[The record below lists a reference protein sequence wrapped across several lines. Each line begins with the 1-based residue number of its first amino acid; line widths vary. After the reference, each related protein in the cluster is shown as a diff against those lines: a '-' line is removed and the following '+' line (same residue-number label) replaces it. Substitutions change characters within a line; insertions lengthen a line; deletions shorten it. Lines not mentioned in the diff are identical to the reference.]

1 MHPAKSWLLEQ
12 LGKKAAEALR
22 ANGFDAVYV
31 PNAEAAR
38 AAVLERMPRG
48 ASVGFGS
55 SMTLQEIGLIPALEA
70 GGFDLINPPN
80 KKLPDDKTER
90 DVIRRRAVQADVCLA
105 GANAITLDGEIASTD
120 GTGNRLVTYLFG
132 PRATILVAGV
142 NKVVPDIYEAQQ
154 RIRQVAAP
162 ANARRIQGT
171 GAPCTVTGICDDAA
185 CSGASRICNAT
196 VILHKRPNGV
206 EHFSVIIVGED
217 LGF

>member
-1 MHPAKSWLLEQ
+1 MHAAKSWLLEQ

-22 ANGFDAVYV
+22 INGFDAVFV

-38 AAVLERMPRG
+38 AAVFERIPRG
-48 ASVGFGS
+48 ASVGFGG
-55 SMTLQEIGLIPALEA
+55 SMTLQEIGLIPMLEA

-80 KKLPDDKTER
+80 RKLPDDKAER
-90 DVIRRRAVQADVCLA
+90 DAIRRRAVQADVCLA
-105 GANAITLDGEIASTD
+105 GANAITLGGEIASTD

-132 PRATILVAGV
+132 PKATILVAGV
-142 NKVVPDIYEAQQ
+142 NKIVSDIYEAQQ

-171 GAPCTVTGICDDAA
+171 GAPCTIAGVCDDAA
-185 CSGASRICNAT
+185 CAGANRICNAT
-196 VILHKRPNGV
+196 VILHKRPSGV
-206 EHFSVIIVGED
+206 EQFSVIIVGED

>member
-1 MHPAKSWLLEQ
+1 MHAAKSWLLEQ

-22 ANGFDAVYV
+22 INGFDALFV

-38 AAVLERMPRG
+38 AAVFERIPRG
-48 ASVGFGS
+48 ASVGFGG
-55 SMTLQEIGLIPALEA
+55 SMTLQEIGLIPMLEA

-80 KKLPDDKTER
+80 RKLPDDKAER
-90 DVIRRRAVQADVCLA
+90 DAIRRRAVQADVCLA

-132 PRATILVAGV
+132 PKATILVAGV
-142 NKVVPDIYEAQQ
+142 NKIVSDIYEAQQ

-171 GAPCTVTGICDDAA
+171 GAPCTIAGVCDDAA
-185 CSGASRICNAT
+185 CAGANRICNAT
-196 VILHKRPNGV
+196 VILHKRPSGV
-206 EHFSVIIVGED
+206 EQFSVIIVGED

>member
-1 MHPAKSWLLEQ
+1 MDSTPSTFPTP
-12 LGKKAAEALR
+12 R
-22 ANGFDAVYV
+22 R
-31 PNAEAAR
+31 PR
-38 AAVLERMPRG
+38 AAVLERIPKG
-48 ASVGFGS
+48 ASVGFGG

-80 KKLPDDKTER
+80 KKLPDDKAER
-90 DVIRRRAVQADVCLA
+90 DAIRRRAVQADVCLA

-132 PRATILVAGV
+132 PKATILVAGV

-171 GAPCTVTGICDDAA
+171 GAPARSRASAMTPPAPAPAA
-185 CSGASRICNAT
+185 SATPPSSSTSGPS
-196 VILHKRPNGV
+196 GV
-206 EHFSVIIVGED
+206 ERFSVIIVGEE